1 MMLDRLVIVGDEG
14 ILTRQAIETAELSG
28 VRTITHL
35 SNATD
40 VSSISEPVFVAFSEA
55 DVREHLIRS
64 LPVELLVNLVH
75 PTAFVSRS
83 AQLAGNVIV
92 GAQAMVGSK
101 AAIGLGVVQN
111 ALSSI
116 EHDDSIGDFCFLG
129 TGAILCGRVSTGEG
143 VFVGGGAT
151 VKPGVNIGARST
163 IGTGAVVV
171 KDVPDD
177 ATYVGNPARAMRSR
191 DGS

>member
-1 MMLDRLVIVGDEG
+1 MLDRLVIAGDEG

-28 VRTITHL
+28 IRTITHL
-35 SNATD
+35 SNPSDASGIFD
-40 VSSISEPVFVAFSEA
+40 PVFVAFSDA

-75 PTAFVSRS
+75 PSAFISPS

-101 AAIGLGVVQN
+101 AVIGLGVVQN

-116 EHDDSIGDFCFLG
+116 EHDDNIGDFCFLG
-129 TGAILCGRVSTGEG
+129 TGAILCGRVCTGEG

-151 VKPGVNIGARST
+151 VKPGVSIGARST

-171 KDVPDD
+171 KDVPADS
-177 ATYVGNPARAMRSR
+177 TYVGNPASPMGSRSA
-191 DGS
+191 S